1 MEGTIGEIRMF
12 AGNFAPKNW
21 AFCQGQ
27 TLSISSNTAL
37 FSILGT
43 TYGGNGTTTFG
54 LPNLSGRVMVGAG
67 TGPGLPNIQL
77 GQVAGEAQHTLTS
90 SEMPSHNHTASAP
103 TATAPAASVAT
114 TDTPSASVAPAPAT
128 LGAGKS
134 NNFGAADT
142 NLAPPTLTPAVASAG
157 SGMPHNNLQPY
168 LGMNMVICLYG
179 IYPARN

>member
-27 TLSISSNTAL
+27 TINIASNTAL

-43 TYGGNGTTTFG
+43 TYGGNGTTTFA

-67 TGPGLPNIQL
+67 TGPGLSNIQL
-77 GQVAGEAQHTLTS
+77 GEAAGAAQHTLTA

-114 TDTPSASVAPAPAT
+114 TDTPSNAVAPAPAT

-134 NNFGAADT
+134 NNFGAADAS
-142 NLAPPTLTPAVASAG
+142 LAPPTLSIAVAG
-157 SGMPHNNLQPY
+157 SGSSSPHNNLQPY
-168 LGMNMVICLYG
+168 LGMNMVICMYG
-179 IYPARN
+179 IFPARN

>member
-12 AGNFAPKNW
+12 AGNFAPKYW

-27 TLSISSNTAL
+27 ILSIASNTAL

-54 LPNLSGRVMVGAG
+54 LPNLSGRVMLGPG

-77 GQVAGEAQHTLTS
+77 GETSGAAQHTLTA
-90 SEMPSHNHTASAP
+90 SEMPSHSHTAVAP

-128 LGAGKS
+128 LGAGES
-134 NNFGAADT
+134 NNFGAAT
-142 NLAPPTLTPAVASAG
+142 ANLAPPSLSPAVGSAG
-157 SGMPHNNLQPY
+157 SSQPHNNMQPY
-168 LGMNMVICLYG
+168 LGMNMVICLQG
-179 IYPARN
+179 IFPSRN

>member
-27 TLSISSNTAL
+27 TISIASNTAL

-43 TYGGNGTTTFG
+43 TYGGNGTTTFA

-67 TGPGLPNIQL
+67 AGPGLPSVQL
-77 GQVAGEAQHTLTS
+77 GESSGAAQHTLTAA
-90 SEMPSHNHTASAP
+90 EMPSHSHTAVAP
-103 TATAPAASVAT
+103 TATAPAASIAT
-114 TDTPSASVAPAPAT
+114 TDTPSNAVAPAPAM
-128 LGAGKS
+128 LGAGTS
-134 NNFGAADT
+134 NNFGASTA
-142 NLAPPTLTPAVASAG
+142 NLAPPTLTPSIASAG

-179 IYPARN
+179 IFPSRN